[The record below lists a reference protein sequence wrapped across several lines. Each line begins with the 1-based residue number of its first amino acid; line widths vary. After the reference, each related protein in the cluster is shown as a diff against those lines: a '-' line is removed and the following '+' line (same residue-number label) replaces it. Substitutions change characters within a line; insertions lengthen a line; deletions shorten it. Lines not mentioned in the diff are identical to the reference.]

1 VSRYDNSDNDIP
13 RFEPWLGVMVSSLL
27 PAMVAL
33 FLPSQIAVLFIGA
46 TVGLFVAGL
55 VMLRRQTLRR
65 RLEHAHP
72 PPVHQPVSR
81 ALDPDPLETEA
92 S

>member
-1 VSRYDNSDNDIP
+1 MSRYDNSDNDIP
-13 RFEPWLGVMVSSLL
+13 RFEPWLGVMASSLL
-27 PAMVAL
+27 PALIAL

-46 TVGLFVAGL
+46 TVGLFVAGA

-65 RLEHAHP
+65 RLDRQHAP
-72 PPVHQPVSR
+72 PAHQSVSR
-81 ALDPDPLETEA
+81 ILDHEPLETEA